1 MTVLTTLLALVP
13 AFGLGFQA
21 ICMQKIGGEFTNKAV
36 GMYVTV
42 FILGIIAFW
51 LRKPMLSTNL
61 LLGSALS
68 GLGQGIGSFL
78 QIKSYDLLG
87 VSRTM
92 PISTGEQLVGSA
104 FVGALFLHEWHSSIQ
119 WFLGILAVILTI
131 TGIICTAYHDK
142 NKHDQDGHQYLSK
155 KQMYHG
161 MALLLISS
169 LAFVAYATLPPIFH
183 LNGWDVLLPQSA
195 SLLATVLF
203 LTLLSGKR
211 KTIFQQKT
219 LQNMLTGI
227 FFEIAN
233 VGLLISNMINGVTI
247 SFTFSQ
253 LNVVVSTIGGICLLH
268 EYKTKKELKYAL
280 AGLLLVVIGAILIG
294 QTKN

>member
-1 MTVLTTLLALVP
+1 MTVLTILLALVP

-36 GMYVTV
+36 GMYITV

-51 LRKPMLSTNL
+51 LRKPLLSRNL

-92 PISTGEQLVGSA
+92 PISTGEQLVGSSL
-104 FVGALFLHEWHSSIQ
+104 VGALFLHEWHSSMQ
-119 WFLGILAVILTI
+119 WLLGVLAIILTI
-131 TGIICTAYHDK
+131 IGIICTAYHEKSK
-142 NKHDQDGHQYLSK
+142 NKKDGKYISK

-203 LTLLSGKR
+203 LTFLSKKG
-211 KTIFQQKT
+211 KTIFQRKT
-219 LQNMLTGI
+219 LQNMVTGV

-233 VGLLISNMINGVTI
+233 VGLLLSNMVNGVTI

-280 AGLLLVVIGAILIG
+280 AGLVLVVIGAVLIG
-294 QTKN
+294 QTKR